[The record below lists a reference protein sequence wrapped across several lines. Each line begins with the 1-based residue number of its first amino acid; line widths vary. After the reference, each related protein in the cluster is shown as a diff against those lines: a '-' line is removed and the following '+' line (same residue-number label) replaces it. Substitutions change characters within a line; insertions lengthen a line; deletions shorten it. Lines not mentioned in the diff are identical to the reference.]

1 MLLKGEG
8 VLTVYDPDERVGRTC
23 VPCYTIYS
31 FSRDIHAEERVKEDD
46 DDDD

>member
-8 VLTVYDPDERVGRTC
+8 VLTVNDPDERVGPTC

-31 FSRDIHAEERVKEDD
+31 VFRDIHAEERVKEENDADD
-46 DDDD
+46 